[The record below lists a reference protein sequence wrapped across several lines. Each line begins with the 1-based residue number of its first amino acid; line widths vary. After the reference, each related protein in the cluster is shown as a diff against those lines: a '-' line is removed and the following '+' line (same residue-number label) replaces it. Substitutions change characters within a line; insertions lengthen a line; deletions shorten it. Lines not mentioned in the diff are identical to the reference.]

1 MRTTP
6 TIARPALLR
15 SVLLIDAA
23 VTGATALAMVAA
35 AAPLATLTA
44 LPADLLRIVGLAL
57 LPYVAWIAWLARKPG
72 YRSGWL
78 VAALNALYALDCV
91 LLLASGWVSPN
102 ALGIVFVLVQAVAV
116 AAFAVAGAFALAHRQ
131 DDAQRLV

>member
-15 SVLLIDAA
+15 SVLLIDAV

-44 LPADLLRIVGLAL
+44 LPEDLLRIVGLAL

-116 AAFAVAGAFALAHRQ
+116 AGFAVAGAFALAHRP

>member
-23 VTGATALAMVAA
+23 VTGATALAMLAA

-44 LPADLLRIVGLAL
+44 LPADLLRIAGLAL

-91 LLLASGWVSPN
+91 VLLASGWVSPN

-116 AAFAVAGAFALAHRQ
+116 AAFAVAGAFALTHRP
-131 DDAQRLV
+131 DGARLV

>member
-1 MRTTP
+1 MQTAP

-15 SVLLIDAA
+15 GVLLADAG
-23 VTGATALAMVAA
+23 VTAITALAMAAA
-35 AAPLATLTA
+35 AAPLAALTA

-102 ALGIVFVLVQAVAV
+102 VLGIVFVLVQAAAV
-116 AAFAVAGAFALAHRQ
+116 ATFAIAGAIALAHRPGS
-131 DDAQRLV
+131 AERLV